1 MKKSTLISTNNKRH
15 NSDIIKDANLKVKVQ
30 PNSAVPK
37 MNQLGTSP
45 SPKKIDKVDR
55 NPLKHGITMHEMD
68 SFKTDSDFNVS
79 SGTTTPPIITIEPPV
94 PVVSNFNPDV
104 PLGL

>member
-1 MKKSTLISTNNKRH
+1 
-15 NSDIIKDANLKVKVQ
+15 
-30 PNSAVPK
+30 
-37 MNQLGTSP
+37 
-45 SPKKIDKVDR
+45 
-55 NPLKHGITMHEMD
+55 MHEMD